1 MKRVYLDNSATTR
14 VDDEVVQAMLP
25 YFSEDYGN
33 ASSTHYWGQRAKT
46 AIEDARSKVARLLNA
61 QSSEITFLSGGTE
74 GDNLAIKGIA
84 EAHSAHGRHIITTQI
99 EHSAVRSTCA
109 HLEKLGWRVTWLPV
123 YSEGIVR
130 VEDVRDALTGE
141 TTLITIMH
149 ANNEIGTL
157 QPIREIGALV
167 RECREAGQRHLFLHT
182 DAVQSVGKVKV
193 DVQELGVDLLSF
205 SGHKIHGPKG
215 IGALYTRRGVRIAS
229 QLHGGHHERDRRS
242 GTESVPLIVGL
253 GKASELASQHLE
265 ERSRHIR
272 VLRDYFESELMRQI
286 PDISCN
292 GDRERRVP
300 NISNFNFEYCEGEGL
315 QISLDLKGIAVS
327 TGSACASGS
336 IEPSHVLIAIGLP
349 RDAGHGSIRFSLCKD
364 TTREDL
370 DHVLEILPAIV
381 QKLRSISPLA
391 QLRAQTNDVQR
402 QST

>member
-167 RECREAGQRHLFLHT
+167 RERREAGQRHLFLHT
-182 DAVQSVGKVKV
+182 DAVQSVAKVKV

-253 GKASELASQHLE
+253 GKASELASRHLE
-265 ERSRHIR
+265 ERSRHIG
-272 VLRDYFESELMRQI
+272 VLRDYFESELVRRI
-286 PDISCN
+286 PDISRN

-300 NISNFNFEYCEGEGL
+300 NVSNFNFEYCEGEGL

-381 QKLRSISPLA
+381 HKLRSISPLA
-391 QLRAQTNDVQR
+391 QLRAQASDVQR